1 MPDPTYNGDLQASTL
16 DDMLADAA
24 YDNFFV
30 KTAYQQHMRAIGAI
44 DPFGG
49 GVLMREPFIMGSP
62 QAGAAAPG
70 SNFDIEHVQ
79 QLADLAFTPRLYT
92 SRDMLETFSLSVQ
105 NKGPN
110 ARIKLKDMYYRNA
123 IASIST
129 NVEVACYHHGQTA
142 IAGQISDDGSLRIN
156 GTVADWESWVGMPF
170 PESGDYVFPE
180 GLATVHIDREADLGS
195 YWEPNV
201 WMIHPEV

>member
-1 MPDPTYNGDLQASTL
+1 
-16 DDMLADAA
+16 MLADAA

-30 KTAYQQHMRAIGAI
+30 ETAYQQHMRAIGAV

-62 QAGAAAPG
+62 AAGAAAPG

-110 ARIKLKDMYYRNA
+110 ARILLTDLYFRNGVA
-123 IASIST
+123 ATPT
-129 NVEVACYHHGQTA
+129 NVEA
-142 IAGQISDDGSLRIN
+142 
-156 GTVADWESWVGMPF
+156 
-170 PESGDYVFPE
+170 
-180 GLATVHIDREADLGS
+180 
-195 YWEPNV
+195 
-201 WMIHPEV
+201 

>member
-30 KTAYQQHMRAIGAI
+30 KTAFQQHMRAIGAV

-62 QAGAAAPG
+62 AAGAAAPG

-92 SRDMLETFSLSVQ
+92 RRDMLETFSLSSCRT
-105 NKGPN
+105 K
-110 ARIKLKDMYYRNA
+110 ARTPAFVLTDLYSRNGVAA
-123 IASIST
+123 IPT
-129 NVEVACYHHGQTA
+129 NVEVDAYWHGQAA
-142 IAGQISDDGSLRIN
+142 ISRPNRLQPHQQHQRGWLR
-156 GTVADWESWVGMPF
+156 P
-170 PESGDYVFPE
+170 
-180 GLATVHIDREADLGS
+180 
-195 YWEPNV
+195 
-201 WMIHPEV
+201 